1 MSNNES
7 SIMVEY
13 LDTLKM
19 QNKALPSMAM
29 SKIFRQFFTPQ
40 KYSQIMIENLNIDTP
55 KKILDLS
62 MGEGSLLIEA
72 MKVWENSEFIGN
84 DIDINCCDNIKRD
97 YIDKIVCFNENI
109 FKQIAIEKIVK
120 STGKVDLCLA
130 NPPFHLTPQ
139 DEDTKRILE
148 KYDLNVYNKSEF
160 IPAEVI
166 FILQCLDALD
176 NEGTLSIILPDGFF
190 VNTYLQRFR
199 NFLLNNYK
207 IEKVIELPSNIFKKT
222 DAKTHILILKNMFDL
237 NEKIKLESIE
247 NNKKIL
253 IDKKEAVYR
262 MDYSYYSVLE
272 NYNNKSIMISDKKL
286 GTEFLR
292 GKSKYLLKDIND
304 EYILHTTNF
313 SKTKIFNN
321 KLESP
326 EILLPYSDKI
336 AIAGDIVLARVG
348 TYCLG
353 KVGMVE
359 NGYFIITDCIFIIR
373 VKDIEIRNKIY
384 NLLISIEGQRWIK
397 AISKGVSAK
406 HITLE
411 DIKKFPLIKGDD

>member
-13 LDTLKM
+13 LNTLKI
-19 QNKALPSMAM
+19 QNKALSSMTM

-40 KYSQIMIENLNIDTP
+40 KYSQIMIENLDIDTP

-72 MKVWENSEFIGN
+72 MKIWKNSQFIGN
-84 DIDINCCDNIKRD
+84 DIDVNCCNNIKRD

-109 FKQIAIEKIVK
+109 FKQISIEKIIK
-120 STGKVDLCLA
+120 SIGKVDLCLA

-139 DEDTKRILE
+139 DEDTKKILE
-148 KYDLNVYNKSEF
+148 KYDLNVYNKTEY
-160 IPAEVI
+160 IPAEII
-166 FILQCLDALD
+166 FILQCLDMLVKY
-176 NEGTLSIILPDGFF
+176 GTLSIILPDGFF

-222 DAKTHILILKNMFDL
+222 DAKTHILILKNMFDS

-253 IDKKEAVYR
+253 IDKKEAIYR
-262 MDYSYYSVLE
+262 MDYSYYFILE

-286 GTEFLR
+286 GIQFLR

-313 SKTKIFNN
+313 SKTKNFNN
-321 KLESP
+321 NLETP

-336 AIAGDIVLARVG
+336 AMSGDIVLARVG

-359 NGYFIITDCIFIIR
+359 NGYFIATDCVFLVRI
-373 VKDIEIRNKIY
+373 KDINLRNKVFE
-384 NLLISIEGQRWIK
+384 LLKSKFGQNWIK
-397 AISKGVSAK
+397 ANSKGVSAK
-406 HITLE
+406 HITME
-411 DIKKFPLIKGDD
+411 DFKKFPLWGVS

>member
-13 LDTLKM
+13 TNDSKIR
-19 QNKALPSMAM
+19 NKALSSMTM

-40 KYSQIMIENLNIDTP
+40 KYSQIMIENLDIDTP

-72 MKVWENSEFIGN
+72 MKIWKNSKFIGN
-84 DIDINCCDNIKRD
+84 DIDINCCNNIKRD
-97 YIDKIVCFNENI
+97 YFDKIVCFNENI
-109 FKQIAIEKIVK
+109 FKQISIEKIIK
-120 STGKVDLCLA
+120 SIGKVDLCLA

-139 DEDTKRILE
+139 DEDTKKILE
-148 KYDLNVYNKSEF
+148 KYDLNVYNKSEY

-166 FILQCLDALD
+166 FILQCLDMLD
-176 NEGTLSIILPDGFF
+176 KYGTLSIILPDGFF

-222 DAKTHILILKNMFDL
+222 DAKTHILILKNMFDS

-253 IDKKEAVYR
+253 IDKKEAIYR
-262 MDYSYYSVLE
+262 MDYSYYFILK
-272 NYNNKSIMISDKKL
+272 NYKNKSIMISDKKL
-286 GTEFLR
+286 GTQFLR

-313 SKTKIFNN
+313 SKTKNFNN
-321 KLESP
+321 NLETP

-336 AIAGDIVLARVG
+336 AITGDIVLARVG

-359 NGYFIITDCIFIIR
+359 NGYFIATDCVFLVRI
-373 VKDIEIRNKIY
+373 KDINLRNKVFE
-384 NLLISIEGQRWIK
+384 LLKSKFGQDWIK
-397 AISKGVSAK
+397 ANSKGVSAK
-406 HITLE
+406 HITME
-411 DIKKFPLIKGDD
+411 DFKKFPLWGVS